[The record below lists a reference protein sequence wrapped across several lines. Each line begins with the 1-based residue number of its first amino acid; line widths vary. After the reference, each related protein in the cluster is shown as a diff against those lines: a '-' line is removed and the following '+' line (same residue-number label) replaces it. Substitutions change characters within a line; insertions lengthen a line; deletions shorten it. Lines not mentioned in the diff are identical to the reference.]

1 MLYHMNG
8 NDRTNF
14 LQLKQPTDLDP
25 SLGAGLATSLHNWI
39 QNTYAV
45 AFVSYMI
52 SQTSDQDQQT
62 WRQHFTDDEKGKI
75 WYWFSGQVIA
85 SLSLGF
91 QAGLTFSS

>member
-1 MLYHMNG
+1 MLYHMNS

-14 LQLKQPTDLDP
+14 LQLSTPANLDP
-25 SLGAGLATSLHNWI
+25 SLGVGLAQELHDWI

-52 SQTSDQDQQT
+52 SQVSDEGQQT

-75 WYWFSGQVIA
+75 WYWFSGQV
-85 SLSLGF
+85 
-91 QAGLTFSS
+91 SSTRTDIFLKETN